1 MLTMRQKKA
10 VTRELR
16 DRYQRLSKKEKTI
29 FLNEFIQLTSYNR
42 CYACQVLNMKKEK
55 VLGYMNIAGKRIKY
69 VADNRKIKRKKKKIY
84 GQEVFVALK
93 EIWKIGDYI
102 CSKRL
107 APFLSE
113 IIPVLE
119 KWGEIKLDTKVREK
133 LFKISAA
140 TIDRLLSDTRKRYR
154 IKGRST
160 TRPGSLLKKSIPIRT
175 FADWDEA
182 RPGFFEVD
190 LVSHD
195 GGNTKGDFNQ
205 SLNFTDIA
213 TGWEEMIAVK
223 NKAQVWVFAGIKRIK
238 ERLPFS
244 ILGLDSDNGAE
255 FINAHL
261 IRYCEEHKITFT
273 RSRPYRKNDSCFV
286 EQKNWSVI
294 RRAVGYARYD
304 TDKELSILNELYVY
318 LRLYVNFFQ
327 PVRKLIKKE
336 RIGSKVIK
344 RYDEAKTPYRRV
356 LASPDIEDEIK
367 MKLKS
372 QYAML
377 NPAEL
382 KRKITKLQDKL
393 LKLNALKQKVREDL
407 LQKSVEPSS
416 RFEYIST

>member
-10 VTRELR
+10 VTKELK
-16 DRYQRLSKKEKTI
+16 DRYQRASKKEKTML
-29 FLNEFIQLTSYNR
+29 LNELIQLTRYNR
-42 CYACQVLNMKKEK
+42 SYAARALRIKE
-55 VLGYMNIAGKRIKY
+55 VLGYMNIGAKR
-69 VADNRKIKRKKKKIY
+69 VRLVRDNRKIKRKKKKIY
-84 GQEVFVALK
+84 DQEVLVALK

-107 APFLSE
+107 APYLSE

-133 LFKISAA
+133 LLTISAA
-140 TIDRLLSDTRKRYR
+140 TIDRLLADTRKKYQ

-175 FADWDEA
+175 FADWDEKV
-182 RPGFFEVD
+182 PGFFEVD

-195 GGNTKGDFNQ
+195 GGAARGDFLQ

-223 NKAQVWVFAGIKRIK
+223 NKAQVWVFAGIKIIK

-261 IRYCEEHKITFT
+261 LRYCAEEHITFT

-294 RRAVGYARYD
+294 RRTVGYGRYD
-304 TDKELSILNELYVY
+304 TDNELNLLNELYGY

-336 RIGSKVIK
+336 KIGSKVIK

-356 LASPDIEDEIK
+356 LASPDIENEIK
-367 MKLKS
+367 VKLKKE
-372 QYAML
+372 YAML

-393 LKLNALKQKVREDL
+393 LKLNALKQKAREDL
-407 LQKSVEPSS
+407 LQKRVEPLS

>member
-1 MLTMRQKKA
+1 MRHKKA
-10 VTRELR
+10 VTKELR
-16 DRYQRLSKKEKTI
+16 DRYQRASKKEKTMM
-29 FLNEFIQLTSYNR
+29 LNEFIQLTGYNR
-42 CYACQVLNMKKEK
+42 CYACQILKKKER
-55 VLGYMNIAGKRIKY
+55 VLGYLNIAGKRIKY
-69 VADNRKIKRKKKKIY
+69 VADRKTKRKKKRFY
-84 GQEVFVALK
+84 DK
-93 EIWKIGDYI
+93 EIFMVLKKIWIICDYI

-107 APFLSE
+107 APFLE
-113 IIPVLE
+113 EVIPVLE
-119 KWGEIKLDTKVREK
+119 KHGEINLTTKVREK

-140 TIDRLLSDTRKRYR
+140 TIDRMLAETRKRYR

-160 TRPGSLLKKSIPIRT
+160 TRPGTLLKKSIPIRT
-175 FADWDEA
+175 FADWDEKV
-182 RPGFFEVD
+182 PGFFEVD

-195 GGNTKGDFNQ
+195 GGAVRGDFLQ

-213 TGWEEMIAVK
+213 TGWVEMIAVK
-223 NKAQVWVFAGIKRIK
+223 NKAQVWVFAGIKSIK

-244 ILGLDSDNGAE
+244 ILGIDSDNGSE

-261 IRYCEEHKITFT
+261 LRYCKEEHITFT

-294 RRAVGYARYD
+294 RRAVGYGRYD
-304 TDKELSILNELYVY
+304 TEKELSILNELYSY
-318 LRLYVNFFQ
+318 LRLYSNLFQ

-336 RIGSKVIK
+336 RIGSKVTK

-356 LASPDIEDEIK
+356 LASPGIEDEIK
-367 MKLKS
+367 VKLKN

-382 KRKITKLQDKL
+382 KRKITKLQNRL

-407 LQKSVEPSS
+407 LEKSVEPSS

>member
-1 MLTMRQKKA
+1 MLTMWQKKA
-10 VTRELR
+10 VTRELK
-16 DRYQRLSKKEKTI
+16 DRYQRLSKKEKAI

-42 CYACQVLNMKKEK
+42 SYAARALRIKE
-55 VLGYMNIAGKRIKY
+55 VLGYINIAGKRVKL
-69 VADNRKIKRKKKKIY
+69 VRDNRKIKRKKEKIY
-84 GQEVFVALK
+84 DKKVLNALK
-93 EIWKIGDYI
+93 EIWKICDYI

-107 APFLSE
+107 APYLSE

-119 KWGEIKLDTKVREK
+119 KWREIKLKPKVREK
-133 LFKISAA
+133 LLKISAA
-140 TIDRLLSDTRKRYR
+140 TIDRLLTETRKRFR

-175 FADWDEA
+175 FADWDEKV
-182 RPGFFEVD
+182 PGFFEVD

-195 GGNTKGDFNQ
+195 GGATRGDFNQ

-213 TGWEEMIAVK
+213 TGWEEMVAVK
-223 NKAQVWVFAGIKRIK
+223 NKAQVWVFTGIKEI
-238 ERLPFS
+238 EGRLPFS

-261 IRYCEEHKITFT
+261 IRYCEERKITFT

-286 EQKNWSVI
+286 EQKNYSVI

-304 TDKELSILNELYVY
+304 TDKELSILNELYGY

-336 RIGSKVIK
+336 RTGSKVIK

-356 LASPDIEDEIK
+356 LASPDIKEEIK
-367 MKLKS
+367 MKLENK
-372 QYAML
+372 YAML

-382 KRKITKLQDKL
+382 KRKITKLQNRL
-393 LKLNALKQKVREDL
+393 LKLNALKHREDL
-407 LQKSVEPSS
+407 EKKEEPSS
-416 RFEYIST
+416 RYEYISS

>member
-1 MLTMRQKKA
+1 MRQKKA

-16 DRYQRLSKKEKTI
+16 DRYQRSPKKEKSI
-29 FLNEFIQLTSYNR
+29 ILNGFIQLTGYNR
-42 CYACQVLNMKKEK
+42 CYACQVLNVKKEK
-55 VLGYMNIAGKRIKY
+55 VLGYLNIAGKKIKY
-69 VADNRKIKRKKKKIY
+69 IADKRKIKRKKKKIY
-84 GQEVFVALK
+84 DQDVLVALK
-93 EIWKIGDYI
+93 EIWKICDYI

-119 KWGEIKLDTKVREK
+119 RWGEIKLNLKVREK

-140 TIDRLLSDTRKRYR
+140 TIDRMLADTRKKYR

-160 TRPGSLLKKSIPIRT
+160 TRPGTLLKKSIPIRT
-175 FADWDEA
+175 FADWDEKV
-182 RPGFFEVD
+182 PGFFEVD

-195 GGNTKGDFNQ
+195 GGATKGDFAQ

-213 TGWEEMIAVK
+213 TGWEEMVAVK
-223 NKAQVWVFAGIKRIK
+223 NKAQVWVFAGIKRI
-238 ERLPFS
+238 EGRLPFS
-244 ILGLDSDNGAE
+244 ILGIDSDNGAE

-304 TDKELSILNELYVY
+304 TDKELNTLNELYGY

-327 PVRKLIKKE
+327 PVKKLIKKE

-367 MKLKS
+367 MKLKN
-372 QYAML
+372 QYDML

-382 KRKITKLQDKL
+382 KRKITKLQNKL

-407 LQKSVEPSS
+407 LEKSVEPSS

>member
-16 DRYQRLSKKEKTI
+16 DRYQRASKKEKTMM
-29 FLNEFIQLTSYNR
+29 LNEFIRLTGYNR
-42 CYACQVLNMKKEK
+42 CYACQILNVKK
-55 VLGYMNIAGKRIKY
+55 VLGYLNIAGKRIKY
-69 VADNRKIKRKKKKIY
+69 IAGKKIKRKKKKIY
-84 GQEVFVALK
+84 DQDVLAALK
-93 EIWKIGDYI
+93 EIWKISDYI

-113 IIPVLE
+113 VIPVLE
-119 KWGEIKLDTKVREK
+119 KWGEVKLSTKVREK

-160 TRPGSLLKKSIPIRT
+160 TRPGTLLKKSIPIKT

-182 RPGFFEVD
+182 KPGFFEVD

-195 GGNTKGDFNQ
+195 GGAARGDFIQ

-213 TGWEEMIAVK
+213 TGWVEMVAVK
-223 NKAQVWVFAGIKRIK
+223 NKAQVWVFAGIENIK

-244 ILGLDSDNGAE
+244 ILGIDSDNGSE

-261 IRYCEEHKITFT
+261 LRYCEENQITFT

-294 RRAVGYARYD
+294 RRAVGYGRYD
-304 TDKELSILNELYVY
+304 TDKELNILNELYSY

-336 RIGSKVIK
+336 RMGSKVSK

-372 QYAML
+372 KYDML

-382 KRKITKLQDKL
+382 KRKITKLQNKL
-393 LKLNALKQKVREDL
+393 LKLNALKQKVKEDL
-407 LQKSVEPSS
+407 SEKSAEPSS
-416 RFEYIST
+416 RFDYIST

>member
-10 VTRELR
+10 VTKELK
-16 DRYQRLSKKEKTI
+16 DRYQRSSKKGKTHI
-29 FLNEFIQLTSYNR
+29 LNEFIQLTGYNR
-42 CYACQVLNMKKEK
+42 CYACQILNLKKEK
-55 VLGYMNIAGKRIKY
+55 VLGYLNMAGKRIKY

-84 GQEVFVALK
+84 EEGVLASLK
-93 EIWKIGDYI
+93 EIWKISDYI

-119 KWGEIKLDTKVREK
+119 KWGEIKLKPKVREK

-140 TIDRLLSDTRKRYR
+140 TIDRLLTDTRKRFR

-160 TRPGSLLKKSIPIRT
+160 TRPGSLLKKSILIRT
-175 FADWDEA
+175 FADWDEKV
-182 RPGFFEVD
+182 PGFFEVD

-195 GGNTKGDFNQ
+195 GGAARGDFNQ

-223 NKAQVWVFAGIKRIK
+223 NKAQIWVFEGIKEIER
-238 ERLPFS
+238 RLPFS
-244 ILGLDSDNGAE
+244 ILGIDSDNGAE

-261 IRYCEEHKITFT
+261 LRYCEQNQITFT
-273 RSRPYRKNDSCFV
+273 RSRPYRKNDSCFI
-286 EQKNWSVI
+286 EQKNYSVI
-294 RRAVGYARYD
+294 RRAVGYSRYD
-304 TDKELSILNELYVY
+304 TDNEFNILNELYGY

-327 PVRKLIKKE
+327 PVRKLIQKE

-344 RYDEAKTPYRRV
+344 RYDEAKTPYQRI
-356 LASPDIEDEIK
+356 LESPNIKEEIK
-367 MKLKS
+367 VKLRKE
-372 QYAML
+372 YAML

-382 KRKITKLQDKL
+382 KRKITKLQNKL
-393 LKLNALKQKVREDL
+393 LKLNDLKQEMSKEKEKDMD
-407 LQKSVEPSS
+407 P
-416 RFEYIST
+416 FIYIST

>member
-16 DRYQRLSKKEKTI
+16 DRYRKSSKKEKTI
-29 FLNEFIQLTSYNR
+29 MLDEFIRLTRYNR
-42 CYACQVLNMKKEK
+42 SYAARALRIKE
-55 VLGYMNIAGKRIKY
+55 VLGYMNIGGKRVRLVRDK
-69 VADNRKIKRKKKKIY
+69 RKIKRKKRKIY
-84 GQEVFVALK
+84 DQEVLVSLK
-93 EIWKIGDYI
+93 ELWKICDYI

-107 APFLSE
+107 APYLSE
-113 IIPVLE
+113 ITPVLE
-119 KWGEIKLDTKVREK
+119 KWEEIKLSPKVRKK

-160 TRPGSLLKKSIPIRT
+160 TRPGTLLKKSIPIRT
-175 FADWDEA
+175 FADWDEKV
-182 RPGFFEVD
+182 PGFFEVD

-195 GGNTKGDFNQ
+195 GGAARGDFNQ
-205 SLNFTDIA
+205 SLNFTDIC
-213 TGWEEMIAVK
+213 TGWEEMIALK
-223 NKAQVWVFAGIKRIK
+223 NKAQVWVFEGIKEI
-238 ERLPFS
+238 EGRLPFS
-244 ILGLDSDNGAE
+244 MLGIDSDNGAE
-255 FINAHL
+255 FINAQL
-261 IRYCEEHKITFT
+261 LRYCEQKQSTFT

-286 EQKNWSVI
+286 EQKNYSVI
-294 RRAVGYARYD
+294 RRTVGYSRYD
-304 TDKELSILNELYVY
+304 TDNELSILNELYSY

-327 PVRKLIKKE
+327 PVRKLIKKK

-356 LASPDIEDEIK
+356 LASPNIKEEIK

-382 KRKITKLQDKL
+382 KRKINNLQNRL
-393 LKLNALKQKVREDL
+393 LKLNTLKQEVRENLD
-407 LQKSVEPSS
+407 KSAKPLSN
-416 RFEYIST
+416 FEYIST

>member
-10 VTRELR
+10 VTKELR
-16 DRYQRLSKKEKTI
+16 DRYQRASKKEKTMM
-29 FLNEFIQLTSYNR
+29 LNEFIRLTGYNR
-42 CYACQVLNMKKEK
+42 SYACQILKKKER
-55 VLGYMNIAGKRIKY
+55 VLGYLNIAGKRIKY
-69 VADNRKIKRKKKKIY
+69 VADKKMKREKKRFYDK
-84 GQEVFVALK
+84 EVFIALK
-93 EIWKIGDYI
+93 RTWIICDYI

-119 KWGEIKLDTKVREK
+119 KYGEINLAAKVREK

-140 TIDRLLSDTRKRYR
+140 TIDRLLVDTRKKYR

-175 FADWDEA
+175 FADWDEKV
-182 RPGFFEVD
+182 PGFFEID

-195 GGNTKGDFNQ
+195 GGAVRGDFIQ

-213 TGWEEMIAVK
+213 TGWVEMIAVK
-223 NKAQVWVFAGIKRIK
+223 NKAQVWVFGGVEDIK

-244 ILGLDSDNGAE
+244 ILELDSDNGSE

-261 IRYCEEHKITFT
+261 IRYCEKEHITFT

-304 TDKELSILNELYVY
+304 TDKELNILNKLYSY

-327 PVRKLIKKE
+327 PVRKLIIKE

-356 LASPDIEDEIK
+356 LESPNIKDEIK
-367 MKLKS
+367 VKLRKE
-372 QYAML
+372 YAML

-382 KRKITKLQDKL
+382 KRKITKLQNRL
-393 LKLNALKQKVREDL
+393 FKLNFLNQETIEDL
-407 LQKSVEPSS
+407 DKKEEPSS